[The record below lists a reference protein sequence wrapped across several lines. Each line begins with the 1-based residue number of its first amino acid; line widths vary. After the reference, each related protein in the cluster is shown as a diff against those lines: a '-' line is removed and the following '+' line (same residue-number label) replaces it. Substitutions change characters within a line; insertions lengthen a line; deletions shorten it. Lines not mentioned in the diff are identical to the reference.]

1 MKLTEILNDDVKEIW
16 DGYLTH
22 PFVKGIGDGTL
33 PIEKFRFYMIQD
45 YLYLYDYCK
54 VFALGIVK
62 ARDPELMRF
71 FADFVH
77 STLNGEMTI
86 HRSYLTRLGYDI
98 AEIEQETPSIK
109 NLSYTH
115 YMLAVG
121 QNEGLLELLVSILSC
136 AVSYEH
142 IGKHLA
148 SLPGAAD
155 HPFYGEWIRG
165 YASEDYA
172 AGNVRLCEMVD
183 RLGEDI
189 GQKQVDRLKEIYRT
203 CSIYEKL
210 FWDMA
215 YDMDMN

>member
-1 MKLTEILNDDVKEIW
+1 MRLSEVLYEEVKEIW

-22 PFVKGIGDGTL
+22 PFVTGIGDGTL
-33 PIEKFRFYMIQD
+33 PLEKFRFYMIQD

-62 ARDPELMRF
+62 AQDPELMRF

-86 HRSYLTRLGYDI
+86 HRSYLARLGYDI
-98 AEIEQETPSIK
+98 AGIEQEEKALT

-115 YMLAVG
+115 YMLAIG
-121 QNEGLLELLVSILSC
+121 QNEGLAELLVSILSC

-148 SLPGAAD
+148 AIPGAAD

-165 YASEDYA
+165 YASEEYA
-172 AGNVRLCEMVD
+172 AGNVRLNDMVD
-183 RLGEDI
+183 RLGEGLSRERI
-189 GQKQVDRLKEIYRT
+189 DRLKEIYRN
-203 CSIYEKL
+203 CSRYEMM

-215 YDMDMN
+215 YTMSLD

>member
-1 MKLTEILNDDVKEIW
+1 MKLSEILYEEVKDIW

-22 PFVKGIGDGTL
+22 PFVAGIGDGSL
-33 PIEKFRFYMIQD
+33 PLEKFRFYMIQD

-62 ARDPELMRF
+62 AQDPELMRF

-86 HRSYLTRLGYDI
+86 HRSYLSRLDYDI
-98 AEIEQETPSIK
+98 AGIEQEEKSLT

-115 YMLAVG
+115 YMLAIG

-148 SLPGAAD
+148 SIPGAAE

-165 YASEDYA
+165 YASKEYA
-172 AGNVRLCEMVD
+172 DGNVRLNEMVD
-183 RLGEDI
+183 RLGEGI
-189 GQKQVDRLKEIYRT
+189 SPEQTARLKEIYRN
-203 CSIYEKL
+203 CSRYEKL

-215 YDMDMN
+215 YHMSLD